1 MRTAPLLALV
11 ALSGFVFAQ
20 TALVYPRPKRGLQ
33 VDDYHGRKIA
43 DPFRELEDPNTRATR
58 AWIDAE
64 VKLTEDW
71 LARIPQRNAV
81 RTRLTRLYD
90 YERYPAGTLTNF
102 SRGFPW
108 EYTAAFSASKHY
120 FILRNSGLQNQAVL
134 YSTDAGGENAKPVL
148 DPNTLRADGTAALC
162 GLSPSHNGRL
172 LAYGTALAG
181 SDWCEWR
188 IRDVETSQDKPE
200 LIRWTKDAMPVWT
213 PDNSS
218 FYYVR
223 YPKPPDEKLL
233 TALNRNPEVVR
244 HFPGQPESRDE
255 IVYEDPA
262 HPDSSLGPVLTGDGR
277 FLLIHTDLPVDSS
290 KNLLY
295 VRDLFAPRAKTVL
308 LTPDPAGIYDYAG
321 NRGTTVYL
329 RTTDGAPR
337 GRIIAVDLMHPAR
350 RMWKTIIPEQAES
363 IDRVIFA
370 DGKLLVSFL
379 KDASSEAKVYSL
391 EGAQLGGVPLQGIGT
406 LDWSP
411 AEPDAAELFYSFVS
425 FTEPAALYRYDLR
438 SGRSTLLHRS
448 KLHFDPGSFE
458 TRQVFYPSKDGT
470 KVPMFLVYHRGLRQN
485 GQNPA
490 LLYGYGGFNVSLT
503 PTFNA
508 AIIEWLEMGG
518 IYAVANLRGGA
529 EYGEAWHQAGAKHR
543 KQNVFDD
550 FIAAAEWLIA
560 NHYTSTPKLAIF
572 GGSNGGLLVGACLNQ
587 RPDLFGAA
595 MPAVGVMD
603 MLRFHKFTA
612 GAGWVGEYGSPDDR
626 DDFKTLL
633 AYSPLHNIRNG
644 ARYPA
649 TLITT
654 SDHDDRV
661 VPGHSFKYAATLQQA
676 QVGAAPILIRIET
689 QAGHG
694 AGRPT
699 YKTIDEWT
707 DRLAFLTKILD
718 LRITQ

>member
-1 MRTAPLLALV
+1 
-11 ALSGFVFAQ
+11 
-20 TALVYPRPKRGLQ
+20 
-33 VDDYHGRKIA
+33 
-43 DPFRELEDPNTRATR
+43 
-58 AWIDAE
+58 
-64 VKLTEDW
+64 
-71 LARIPQRNAV
+71 
-81 RTRLTRLYD
+81 
-90 YERYPAGTLTNF
+90 
-102 SRGFPW
+102 
-108 EYTAAFSASKHY
+108 
-120 FILRNSGLQNQAVL
+120 
-134 YSTDAGGENAKPVL
+134 
-148 DPNTLRADGTAALC
+148 
-162 GLSPSHNGRL
+162 
-172 LAYGTALAG
+172 
-181 SDWCEWR
+181 
-188 IRDVETSQDKPE
+188 
-200 LIRWTKDAMPVWT
+200 
-213 PDNSS
+213 
-218 FYYVR
+218 
-223 YPKPPDEKLL
+223 
-233 TALNRNPEVVR
+233 
-244 HFPGQPESRDE
+244 
-255 IVYEDPA
+255 
-262 HPDSSLGPVLTGDGR
+262 
-277 FLLIHTDLPVDSS
+277 
-290 KNLLY
+290 
-295 VRDLFAPRAKTVL
+295 
-308 LTPDPAGIYDYAG
+308 
-321 NRGTTVYL
+321 
-329 RTTDGAPR
+329 
-337 GRIIAVDLMHPAR
+337 
-350 RMWKTIIPEQAES
+350 
-363 IDRVIFA
+363 
-370 DGKLLVSFL
+370 
-379 KDASSEAKVYSL
+379 
-391 EGAQLGGVPLQGIGT
+391 
-406 LDWSP
+406 
-411 AEPDAAELFYSFVS
+411 
-425 FTEPAALYRYDLR
+425 
-438 SGRSTLLHRS
+438 
-448 KLHFDPGSFE
+448 
-458 TRQVFYPSKDGT
+458 
-470 KVPMFLVYHRGLRQN
+470 MFLVYHRGLRQN
-485 GQNPA
+485 GHNPA

-508 AIIEWLEMGG
+508 PIIEWLEMGG

-707 DRLAFLTKILD
+707 DRLAFLTKVLD
-718 LRITQ
+718 LHITQ